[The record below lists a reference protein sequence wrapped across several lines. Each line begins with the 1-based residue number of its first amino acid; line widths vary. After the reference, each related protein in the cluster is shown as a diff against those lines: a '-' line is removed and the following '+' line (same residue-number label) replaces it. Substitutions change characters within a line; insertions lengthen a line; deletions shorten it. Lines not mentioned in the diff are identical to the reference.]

1 MSWQTDV
8 SVWTDK
14 PDSIQVF
21 SDDGQEQDYVPER
34 TCKAELMPK
43 NRELRMAPWLECSE
57 CGAEL
62 SAYGTDKYCHGC
74 GAKVVSE

>member
-34 TCKAELMPK
+34 TCRDEDG
-43 NRELRMAPWLECSE
+43 WCSE
-57 CGAEL
+57 CHKFLMNNGY
-62 SAYGTDKYCHGC
+62 AYCPHC